1 VRAVVAEPT
10 VWSVAVILG
19 GLRARVPV
27 VSVSPDAGP
36 TERVHALTASDRG
49 PNLGEARLLLSGSA
63 ALPSTVFQMIASM
76 TGIEPVERYGM
87 TETLIT

>member
-1 VRAVVAEPT
+1 
-10 VWSVAVILG
+10 
-19 GLRARVPV
+19 
-27 VSVSPDAGP
+27 
-36 TERVHALTASDRG
+36 
-49 PNLGEARLLLSGSA
+49 LSGSA